1 MISCRIFENAVH
13 RVSRS
18 CACVTE
24 DNISLQTFET
34 TRLVA
39 GFTSFDREGE
49 IQKLSPKTIN
59 AKLHFEFAMDFPSL
73 L

>member
-18 CACVTE
+18 CAYITE

-39 GFTSFDREGE
+39 GFTSAGFLWRMQHG
-49 IQKLSPKTIN
+49 I
-59 AKLHFEFAMDFPSL
+59 
-73 L
+73 

>member
-1 MISCRIFENAVH
+1 MISCRIFENAVN

-18 CACVTE
+18 CAYVTE

-39 GFTSFDREGE
+39 GFTSFNREGE
-49 IQKLSPKTIN
+49 IQMLSPN
-59 AKLHFEFAMDFPSL
+59 FEFAMDFPSL

>member
-18 CACVTE
+18 CAYVTE

-39 GFTSFDREGE
+39 GFTSFNREGE
-49 IQKLSPKTIN
+49 IQMLSPN
-59 AKLHFEFAMDFPSL
+59 FEFAKDFPSL

>member
-13 RVSRS
+13 RVSRY
-18 CACVTE
+18 CAYVTE

-39 GFTSFDREGE
+39 GFTSFNREVE
-49 IQKLSPKTIN
+49 IQML
-59 AKLHFEFAMDFPSL
+59 
-73 L
+73 